1 MERNIPNREGP
12 VHEINSKKQ
21 NIYFVKSGETLE
33 SISESLNLE
42 NPTYLRDYH
51 NERCQPFDIIPEEG
65 TLRLLQKI
73 CIPDPDEI
81 IQINELIKQR
91 GESLY
96 HQFSEGKIPFD
107 VEKLQGNYQVKQSES
122 DDEIKK
128 SDYAYTLNFS
138 FIKEK
143 EERYY
148 IDFSMSDFKKDGQE
162 PEEKINMLASA
173 FVRVIYPIT
182 FVVDHAGSLTDVQ
195 THKDIAQMIDEIEE
209 LKKYHSGSY
218 AALHINQMKH
228 KIADPQVMFE
238 SLKNM
243 LAIQFLL
250 GQFYQAVYTR
260 NISVPYNSEFSWL
273 APASPVRMEMVNQVL
288 SQYESGFLEILQVGK
303 SRDYRTVQEL
313 YYTDQEYDPLAE
325 LHSKSLTAEH
335 SAIYSLNSADF
346 SIRKIKADFK
356 IQIADYEKTISLEL
370 ERITG

>member
-33 SISESLNLE
+33 SISDNLNLE

-81 IQINELIKQR
+81 IQINALIKQR

-107 VEKLQGNYQVKQSES
+107 IEKLQGNYQVKQSES
-122 DDEIKK
+122 DDEAKK
-128 SDYAYTLNFS
+128 SEYAYTLNFS

-148 IDFSMSDFKKDGQE
+148 IDFSMNDFKKDGEE
-162 PEEKINMLASA
+162 PEEKINTLASA

-182 FVVDHAGSLTDVQ
+182 FVVDHTGNLTDVQ
-195 THKDIAQMIDEIEE
+195 AHKDIVQIIDEIEE

-218 AALHINQMKH
+218 AASHIDQMKH

-250 GQFYQAVYTR
+250 GQFYQAVYTK
-260 NISVPYNSEFSWL
+260 NISASYNSEFSWL
-273 APASPVRMEMVNQVL
+273 APASPVRMEMFNEILPQ
-288 SQYESGFLEILQVGK
+288 QESGFLEILQTGK
-303 SRDYRTVQEL
+303 SIDYRTVQEL
-313 YYTDQEYDPLAE
+313 YYTDQEYDSLAE
-325 LHSKSLTAEH
+325 LHPKSLTAEH
-335 SAIYSLNSADF
+335 SAVYSLNSADF

>member
-12 VHEINSKKQ
+12 VHEINSKKH
-21 NIYFVKSGETLE
+21 NVYFVKSGETLE

-81 IQINELIKQR
+81 IQINALIKQR
-91 GESLY
+91 GESPY

-107 VEKLQGNYQVKQSES
+107 IEKLQGNYQVKQSES
-122 DDEIKK
+122 DEVKK

-182 FVVDHAGSLTDVQ
+182 FVVDHTGSLTDVQ
-195 THKDIAQMIDEIEE
+195 AHKDIAQIIDEIEE

-218 AALHINQMKH
+218 AASHIDQMKH

-238 SLKNM
+238 SLKNI

-250 GQFYQAVYTR
+250 GQFYQAVYTK
-260 NISVPYNSEFSWL
+260 NISAPYKSEFSWL
-273 APASPVRMEMVNQVL
+273 APASPVRMEMVNEILPQ
-288 SQYESGFLEILQVGK
+288 QESGFLEILQTGK
-303 SRDYRTVQEL
+303 SIDYRTVQEL
-313 YYTDQEYDPLAE
+313 YYTDQEYDSLAE
-325 LHSKSLTAEH
+325 LHSKSLIAEH